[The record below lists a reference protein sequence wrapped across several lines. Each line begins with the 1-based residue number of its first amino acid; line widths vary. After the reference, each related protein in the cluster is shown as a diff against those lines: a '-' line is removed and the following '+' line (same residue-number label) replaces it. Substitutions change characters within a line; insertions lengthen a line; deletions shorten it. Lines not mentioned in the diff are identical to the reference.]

1 MCFLVVDALCPYLP
15 RSWLVG
21 ALLAGAKNALF
32 RAICILCFKR
42 SIYQDMLGTDTE
54 GNRREKE
61 EAFCFLQIPVMA
73 FSVRKPSFKA
83 IYI

>member
-1 MCFLVVDALCPYLP
+1 VDALCPYLP

-21 ALLAGAKNALF
+21 PLLAGAKNALF
-32 RAICILCFKR
+32 RAICILYFKR

-61 EAFCFLQIPVMA
+61 EEAFCFLQIPVMA
-73 FSVRKPSFKA
+73 FSVRKLSFKA